1 MRLVGG
7 RVVVVV
13 FVVVVNIVKV
23 LHHTRMHTMV
33 ICLVGHHLPIC
44 IVQCIA
50 MQGVGPSCLFVGR
63 Y

>member
-13 FVVVVNIVKV
+13 FVVVVVVVVNIVKV

-50 MQGVGPSCLFVGR
+50 M
-63 Y
+63 